1 MASGGYPGNYQTAK
15 TIFGLEQVNQMDNVM
30 VFHAGTCQRENQV
43 LTSGGRVLGVTAV
56 GDSLPAAKRRAYE
69 AAEKIEFDGRYFR
82 RDIGPI

>member
-1 MASGGYPGNYQTAK
+1 
-15 TIFGLEQVNQMDNVM
+15 
-30 VFHAGTCQRENQV
+30 
-43 LTSGGRVLGVTAV
+43 V